1 MQLRQFQRGVTMIE
15 LMVALVAGLIVSA
28 AGLALVASIIKSNSE
43 TVRATRLTQELRA
56 TAEVIARDLKRARS
70 MQDPIANVS
79 LSPLI
84 SACNTIDVSTAG
96 CVTYGYDCTSATAGT
111 FYSIG
116 LASNKVYL
124 KPATAAAPACPTTAD
139 TKLSSDAVKITA
151 LTFTKTGSDAVTISI
166 TGQLVFQ
173 PAFSNSVSLATLTR
187 SISQE
192 VYVRSAQVQ

>member
-28 AGLALVASIIKSNSE
+28 AALALVASIIKSNSE
-43 TVRATRLTQELRA
+43 TVRATRLTSELRA

-70 MQDPIANVS
+70 MQDPISNVS
-79 LSPLI
+79 LSPLVT
-84 SACNTIDVSTAG
+84 ACNTIDVSTAG

-111 FYSIG
+111 FNAVA
-116 LASNKVYL
+116 LASNKVYFD
-124 KPATAAAPACPTTAD
+124 TASGAAPACPTTAK
-139 TKLSSDAVKITA
+139 TKLSSDAVNITA
-151 LTFTKTGSDAVTISI
+151 LTFTKTGTDAITIRI
-166 TGQLVFQ
+166 TGQLVYQ
-173 PAFSNSVSLATLTR
+173 PTFSNSVSLATLTR